1 MKKIF
6 QRWFFTCLVF
16 LINKSWSAILSFH
29 LIRNFSNFLLTFN
42 HTATYRYLDS
52 AEFLWQE
59 GHTAHA
65 TADDAVTT
73 TKEILDL
80 YASVCEVRWNGMR
93 CAHCWNSPL
102 IMNSVCSILNSFSS
116 IYGSF
121 LLLLFIFPFFLT
133 SSALSS
139 TFFLALFHALSVF
152 YLLPSYQSPFLFF
165 FSSLLLVF
173 FSSMTSGHVSY
184 AYSERK
190 KVSIWTIRRRW
201 WHLHHRGSDAEW
213 VGSAIRY

>member
-1 MKKIF
+1 MVLMKKIF

-102 IMNSVCSILNSFSS
+102 IMNSVCSILQFLQYLWFFFTSSFHISFFSYFFRIVFYFLPRSISRPICLLSSAFISISFS
-116 IYGSF
+116 I
-121 LLLLFIFPFFLT
+121 LLFFT
-133 SSALSS
+133 
-139 TFFLALFHALSVF
+139 
-152 YLLPSYQSPFLFF
+152 PSCLLFF
-165 FSSLLLVF
+165 NDFR
-173 FSSMTSGHVSY
+173 TC
-184 AYSERK
+184 
-190 KVSIWTIRRRW
+190 
-201 WHLHHRGSDAEW
+201 
-213 VGSAIRY
+213 